1 MAVGSD
7 GGSDGGGG
15 SGGGSG
21 SGSGSGSDWARV
33 GSAENGGEDYDQT
46 WLHT

>member
-7 GGSDGGGG
+7 GGSDGGG
-15 SGGGSG
+15 GGGSG

-33 GSAENGGEDYDQT
+33 GSAENAGKDYDQT
-46 WLHT
+46 RLHT